1 LLYEEV
7 TLRRVASALVA
18 IALCWG
24 LGAAEEG
31 SAEPAGGSG
40 ARAAIQA
47 LLDRRARAFVER
59 DEAAFMATVG
69 RADPGFYRR
78 QKRMFRWAAAV
89 PFGSYRL
96 VARWDRHGDL
106 ARVSDV
112 GRYSGADAVSIPLT
126 EERYRIAGFDRH
138 AAVGDAFF
146 TFARHDGA
154 WRIVDDSGLE
164 HVGLPSA
171 RHLWDFGPVTI
182 ARSPHFLLL
191 RHRCDSRIDCPPSTG
206 DILALAEQALGR
218 VESLW
223 DVPWRKS
230 VVVVAPTTT
239 AELARMLQTT
249 FDLDNFVAFAA
260 SSVDVERGF
269 SYGGH
274 RVLFNPESITNRSS
288 TDVLQIL
295 THELVH
301 VATRPASGPFV
312 PVYIDEGVA
321 EQVAHESSP
330 DALEFLGTVVSRGEF
345 DRRLPTDV
353 EFLTGSAD
361 DIYTSYQEAQSAVR
375 FFVDR
380 WGFDRLE
387 DFYVRLGR
395 PAVAA
400 GTAGYHVDRAL
411 RATVGV
417 SAAEFERAWARS
429 LE

>member
-1 LLYEEV
+1 
-7 TLRRVASALVA
+7 VA
-18 IALCWG
+18 ISLCWG
-24 LGAAEEG
+24 LGAAEVG
-31 SAEPAGGSG
+31 AAEPAGRRG

-47 LLDRRARAFVER
+47 LLDRRARAFIDR

-69 RADPGFYRR
+69 RANPDFHRR
-78 QKRMFRWAAAV
+78 QRRMFRWAEAV

-106 ARVSDV
+106 ARASDLV
-112 GRYSGADAVSIPLT
+112 RYPGADAVSIPLT

-138 AAVGDAFF
+138 AAVGDVFF
-146 TFARHDGA
+146 TFARQDGA

-171 RHLWDFGPVTI
+171 RHLWDFGPVTRT
-182 ARSPHFLLL
+182 RSPHFLLL
-191 RHRCDSRIDCPPSTG
+191 RHTCGSRIGCPPSTG
-206 DILALAEQALGR
+206 DVLALAEEALGR
-218 VESLW
+218 VESYW

-239 AELARMLQTT
+239 TELARMLQTT
-249 FDLDNFVAFAA
+249 FDLDNFIAFAA

-274 RVLFNPESITNRSS
+274 RVLFNPESIANRSS
-288 TDVLQIL
+288 SDVLRIL

-312 PVYIDEGVA
+312 PVFIDEGVA

-330 DALEFLGTVVSRGEF
+330 DALEFLGDVVDSGAF
-345 DRRLPTDV
+345 DRRLPSDV

-387 DFYVRLGR
+387 DFYVRLGQ
-395 PAVAA
+395 PAVAP
-400 GTAGYHVDRAL
+400 GTTEYHVDRAL
-411 RATVGV
+411 RATVGL